1 MIDLVSFPLVKSF
14 PSPSDSVQWSPVS
27 AQPVHN
33 MGDVSNSLE

>member
-27 AQPVHN
+27 AQPVETCQ
-33 MGDVSNSLE
+33 NSLE